1 MKGVERGKNLSAPRK
16 EVDSILDKPLFG
28 DSGAGVKRTEEPANE
43 ASYFDVFLALNRR
56 VIG

>member
-28 DSGAGVKRTEEPANE
+28 DSGAESKEQRSQLTKQAILMY
-43 ASYFDVFLALNRR
+43 SWL
-56 VIG
+56 